1 MAVAAILSGDE
12 TGDILM
18 LSLVVATECRKKM
31 GRGRSWG
38 EEDEMRSKWEVT
50 TGLCPNF
57 CAAAE
62 LVVPSNLLPGILFPL
77 AAGSVAKGE
86 KGTLAG
92 DGPHRDLNT
101 LPGGNLVEGERNQH
115 QAQKKRTAAT

>member
-1 MAVAAILSGDE
+1 
-12 TGDILM
+12 
-18 LSLVVATECRKKM
+18 M

-101 LPGGNLVEGERNQH
+101 LPGATWWRASETNTKH
-115 QAQKKRTAAT
+115 KKRELQLPEKNLAELPMSTSVIFTTLT

>member
-1 MAVAAILSGDE
+1 
-12 TGDILM
+12 
-18 LSLVVATECRKKM
+18 M